1 MVEFFFFCV
10 GERFRID
17 LDGFFD
23 YIADVCKFSRI
34 EGTIEEICQ
43 GWHEVVKT
51 CGEVSEEEMKG
62 GENGGHVWMLVS
74 ECWFSCGVKCVLGKA
89 FVVEEPI
96 AKVVCA
102 FVCGGGVRCGEVPVC
117 AG

>member
-1 MVEFFFFCV
+1 MFELFFFCI

-17 LDGFFD
+17 LDGFID
-23 YIADVCKFSRI
+23 CIADVCKFSNM

-62 GENGGHVWMLVS
+62 GENGGHFWLVVS
-74 ECWFSCGVKCVLGKA
+74 ERWFSYGVDRVLGEA
-89 FVVEEPI
+89 SVVEEPI

-102 FVCGGGVRCGEVPVC
+102 SV
-117 AG
+117 

>member
-1 MVEFFFFCV
+1 MFELFFFCI

-17 LDGFFD
+17 LDGFID
-23 YIADVCKFSRI
+23 CIADVCKFSNM

-51 CGEVSEEEMKG
+51 CGEVSEEEMK
-62 GENGGHVWMLVS
+62 VWMLVS
-74 ECWFSCGVKCVLGKA
+74 ECWFSFEVECVLGEA

-102 FVCGGGVRCGEVPVC
+102 FVCGGGVRCGEVRVC